1 MVLIVQVIDLDIF
14 DKLESLIFL
23 VGFLITS
30 SYILLFR
37 FSKQEEEEQE
47 KHYYSRH
54 NFPLKEEKNV
64 RGDKK
69 VIILKQKQK

>member
-54 NFPLKEEKNV
+54 NFPIKEEKNV

-69 VIILKQKQK
+69 VRILK

>member
-1 MVLIVQVIDLDIF
+1 MILVIEVIDLDIF

-30 SYILLFR
+30 SYVLLFR

-54 NFPLKEEKNV
+54 NFPIKEEKNV
-64 RGDKK
+64 RGNKK
-69 VIILKQKQK
+69 VRILK

>member
-30 SYILLFR
+30 SYILFFR

>member
-69 VIILKQKQK
+69 VIILK

>member
-23 VGFLITS
+23 VGFLVTS

-37 FSKQEEEEQE
+37 FSKREEEEQE

-54 NFPLKEEKNV
+54 NFPIKEEKNV

-69 VIILKQKQK
+69 VRILK

>member
-69 VIILKQKQK
+69 VRILK

>member
-54 NFPLKEEKNV
+54 NFPLKEEKHV

>member
-1 MVLIVQVIDLDIF
+1 MVLIIQVIDLDIF

-30 SYILLFR
+30 SNVLLFK
-37 FSKQEEEEQE
+37 FSKQEEEDQE

-54 NFPLKEEKNV
+54 NFPIKEEKNV

-69 VIILKQKQK
+69 VRILK

>member
-1 MVLIVQVIDLDIF
+1 MVLIIQVIDLDIF

-54 NFPLKEEKNV
+54 NFPIKEKKNV

-69 VIILKQKQK
+69 VRILK

>member
-1 MVLIVQVIDLDIF
+1 MMVLIIEVIDLDIF
-14 DKLESLIFL
+14 NDLESLIFL
-23 VGFLITS
+23 IGFLITS
-30 SYILLFR
+30 SYVILFR

-54 NFPLKEEKNV
+54 NFPIKEEKNV

-69 VIILKQKQK
+69 VRILK

>member
-1 MVLIVQVIDLDIF
+1 MVLIIQVIDLDIF

-37 FSKQEEEEQE
+37 FSKREEEEQG

-54 NFPLKEEKNV
+54 NFPIKEEKNV

-69 VIILKQKQK
+69 VRILK